1 VEARVAQRIEDYA
14 LIGDCETAALV
25 GRNGSIDWLCWPR
38 FDSGAVFA
46 ALLGDADNGHWTIAA
61 KHREAKIRR
70 RYLPGT
76 LILETAIE
84 TGTGSVLLTE
94 FMPLRRE
101 ATSHLV
107 RIVQGRQGSVDM
119 VAELVLRF
127 DYGSVV
133 PWVTR
138 SGERLH
144 AIAGPDSII
153 IQSGTPLKRG
163 DFRHQATFTVAEG
176 QTIAFVMGYSPSY
189 GVPPDPI
196 DALAALEETKTG
208 WQRWTADAK
217 ECPPYSEAVQRSLI
231 TLKALTYRPTGGIV
245 AAPTTSLPE
254 RLGGERNWDY
264 RFCWLRDATFTL
276 LALINSGVTREAA
289 DWRLWLRRA
298 VAGKPSQVQIM
309 YGLAGERRL
318 DEWEVPWLSGYQGAK
333 PVRIGNAAAT
343 QLQLDIYGEVM
354 DVLYQAATKGIASPE
369 QDAWN
374 FQRKL
379 MEHLETVWEE
389 PDEGLWE
396 VRGGRRHFTHSKV
409 MAWVAFDRA
418 IRSAEEFGFEA
429 PVDRWRA
436 IRKRIHAQVCD
447 EGFNSRIG
455 AFVQSYGSAQLDA
468 SALLIALVGFL
479 PPSDSR
485 IRSTVEAIGR
495 HLKKDGLVLRYHAA
509 CTHDGLKGREGAFL
523 ACSFWYA
530 DNLILLGRHDEA
542 RELFKHLLSL
552 RNDVG
557 LLSEEYDAAA
567 GRMFGNFPQAFSH
580 VALINTAHNLA
591 QAEKP
596 AEQRSGN
603 RREAQPEPVST

>member
-1 VEARVAQRIEDYA
+1 LVTQRIEDYA

-25 GRNGSIDWLCWPR
+25 GRDGSIDWLCWPR

-46 ALLGDADNGHWTIAA
+46 ALLGNADNGHWTIAA
-61 KHREAKIRR
+61 KDPQAESRR
-70 RYLPGT
+70 RYIPGT
-76 LILETAIE
+76 LILETTIE
-84 TGTGSVLLTE
+84 TQAGSALLTD

-101 ATSHLV
+101 GTSHLV
-107 RIVQGRQGSVDM
+107 RIVEGRQGT
-119 VAELVLRF
+119 VAMTTELVLRF

-138 SGERLH
+138 HGERLH
-144 AIAGPDSII
+144 AVAGPDSII
-153 IQSGTPLKRG
+153 LQSGIPLQRG
-163 DFRHQATFTVAEG
+163 DFRHHASFTVSEG

-189 GVPPDPI
+189 GVPPDPL
-196 DALAALEETKTG
+196 DAFAALEDTKTA
-208 WQRWTADAK
+208 WQQWAADAK
-217 ECPPYSEAVQRSLI
+217 ECPPYTEAVLRSLV

-254 RLGGERNWDY
+254 RVGGERNWDY

-276 LALINSGVTREAA
+276 LALINSGFMREAA

-318 DEWEVPWLSGYQGAK
+318 DEWEVAWLAGYEGAK

-354 DVLYQAATKGIASPE
+354 DVLYQAAAKGIASAE

-374 FQRKL
+374 FQHTL
-379 MEHLETVWEE
+379 MQHLETLWHQ

-418 IRSAEEFGFEA
+418 IRSAEEYGFKA
-429 PVDRWRA
+429 PLDRWRS
-436 IRKRIHAQVCD
+436 IRRQIHRQVCD

-455 AFVQSYGSAQLDA
+455 AFVQSYGSSELDA

-479 PPSDSR
+479 PPSDPR
-485 IRSTVEAIGR
+485 IRSTVEAIGQR
-495 HLKKDGLVLRYHAA
+495 LKKDDLVLRYR
-509 CTHDGLKGREGAFL
+509 TTRTRDGLKGREGAFL

-530 DNLILLGRHDEA
+530 DNLILLGRHEEA
-542 RELFKHLLSL
+542 RELFEHLLSL

-557 LLSEEYDAAA
+557 LLSEEYDARG
-567 GRMFGNFPQAFSH
+567 GRMLGNFPQAFSH

-591 QAEKP
+591 RAEKP
-596 AEQRSGN
+596 AEQRSGS
-603 RREAQPEPVST
+603 RPEAQPEAMPA

>member
-1 VEARVAQRIEDYA
+1 MGQRIEDYA

-46 ALLGDADNGHWTIAA
+46 ALLGDEENGRWRLAPTDSGA
-61 KHREAKIRR
+61 KLSR

-76 LILETAIE
+76 LVLETTIE
-84 TGTGSVLLTE
+84 TASGSILLTE
-94 FMPLRRE
+94 FIPIRRE
-101 ATSHLV
+101 GTSHLV
-107 RIVQGRQGSVDM
+107 RIVQGRQGNVEM
-119 VAELVLRF
+119 TTELILRF

-138 SGERLH
+138 HDERLH

-153 IQSGTPLKRG
+153 LSSSIPLRSG
-163 DFRHQATFTVAEG
+163 DFRHHATFTVSEG
-176 QTIAFVMGYSPSY
+176 QTVVFVMGYSPSY
-189 GVPPDPI
+189 GVPPDPL
-196 DALAALEETKTG
+196 DALTAFEQTKTA
-208 WQRWTADAK
+208 WQSWTADAK
-217 ECPPYSEAVQRSLI
+217 DCPPYSEAVVRSLI

-254 RLGGERNWDY
+254 LPGAERNWDY

-276 LALINSGVTREAA
+276 LALINSGLVREAA
-289 DWRLWLRRA
+289 DWRVWLRRA
-298 VAGKPSQVQIM
+298 IAGKPSQVQIM

-318 DEWEVPWLSGYQGAK
+318 DELEVPWLSGYQGAK

-354 DVLYQAATKGIASPE
+354 DVLYQAATKGVASPE

-379 MEHLETVWEE
+379 IEHLETLWQQ

-418 IRSAEEFGFEA
+418 IRTAEEFGFEA
-429 PVDRWRA
+429 PLDRWRA
-436 IRKRIHAQVCD
+436 IRKRVQTQVCD
-447 EGFNSRIG
+447 EGFNSKIG
-455 AFVQSYGSAQLDA
+455 AFVQSYGSTELDA

-479 PPSDSR
+479 PPSDPR

-495 HLKKDGLVLRYHAA
+495 RLKKDGLVPRYHTAGA
-509 CTHDGLKGREGAFL
+509 YDGLRGREGAFL

-542 RELFKHLLSL
+542 RELFEYLLSL

-557 LLSEEYDAAA
+557 LLSEEYDAVE
-567 GRMFGNFPQAFSH
+567 GRMLGNFPQAFSH

-596 AEQRSGN
+596 AEQRSGS
-603 RREAQPEPVST
+603 RRQPQHQ